1 MNPVT
6 FERPIEKGFV
16 IIMATAKTRDGA
28 KSDPGGVQLHSCEI
42 CGQPDLAKGALRR
55 HVESVHVR

>member
-16 IIMATAKTRDGA
+16 IIMATAKMGDGA
-28 KSDPGGVQLHSCEI
+28 KSDPGVQLHSCEI